1 MTEKKRRGKRHSEE
15 QIVRIL
21 RETEMGRTISDV
33 CREYG
38 ISDQTYRNWKNKY
51 GEMEVGDIKEMRR
64 LQTENARLKRIV
76 AEQTLEIESIKEL
89 LSKKW

>member
-1 MTEKKRRGKRHSEE
+1 MTDKKKHGKRHSEE

-21 RETEMGRTISDV
+21 REIEMGRSIADV

-38 ISDQTYRNWKNKY
+38 ISDQTYRNWRNKY
-51 GEMEVGDIKEMRR
+51 GGMELGDIKEMRR
-64 LQTENARLKRIV
+64 LQSENAKLKRIV

>member
-1 MTEKKRRGKRHSEE
+1 MTEKKRQGKRHSEE

-21 RETEMGRTISDV
+21 REIELGRTISDV

-51 GEMEVGDIKEMRR
+51 GGMELGDIKEMRR
-64 LQTENARLKRIV
+64 LQSENARLKRIV

>member
-21 RETEMGRTISDV
+21 REIEMGRSIADV

-38 ISDQTYRNWKNKY
+38 ISDQTYRNWRNKY
-51 GEMEVGDIKEMRR
+51 GGMELGDIKEMRR

>member
-21 RETEMGRTISDV
+21 REIEMGRSIAEV

-51 GEMEVGDIKEMRR
+51 GGMELGDIKEMRR